1 MRRKRILQFVFIF
14 LVPLVLVF
22 SQCLNSK
29 KPATDPRGEQY
40 AGSAACMKCHSNIAH
55 SFLHTA
61 HYFSTRT
68 ASATSIGGSLNSGSN
83 AFIFNDS
90 TKMVVEK
97 KPLGIYQTA
106 YLKGKKVASERIDIV
121 FGGAKA
127 ETYLYWKGNKTY
139 QLPLSYFN
147 ALHSWTNSPGYTD
160 NQVDYGRLIG
170 MRCFECHSSYIKQLP
185 FTTQSL
191 HQEAAFDKSSLIMGI
206 DCERCHG
213 PGANHVNFHTQFP
226 EQKKARYM
234 VSYQSLSR
242 SQRVDMCAVCH
253 SGNKSKMLQ
262 STFDFV
268 PGDTLDKFKE
278 PDFLHSFVDSAKL
291 DVHGNQTQMLEA
303 SKCFIKSKMD
313 CATCH
318 NVHVAQRGNMVMYTQ
333 RCLSCHNQANH
344 NFCKMAPVL
353 GEAIKTKCIDCH
365 MPAKP
370 SNVIVVQTA
379 GKGDANPYM
388 VRSHHIAIY
397 PEESRRIMAYL
408 KTQKT
413 TPLNVVGK

>member
-1 MRRKRILQFVFIF
+1 MQFVFIF

-22 SQCLNSK
+22 SQCLNGE
-29 KPATDPRGEQY
+29 KPVADPWGEQY

-68 ASATSIGGSLNSGSN
+68 ASAASIGGNLSSGSN
-83 AFIFNDS
+83 TFVFNDS
-90 TKMVVEK
+90 TKIVVEK
-97 KPLGIYQTA
+97 KRSGIYQTA

-127 ETYLYWKGNKTY
+127 ETYLSWKGDKTY

-147 ALHSWTNSPGYTD
+147 ALHSWTNSPGYAD
-160 NQVDYGRLIG
+160 NRVDYGRLIG

-191 HQEAAFDKSSLIMGI
+191 HQEVAFDKSSLVMGI

-213 PGANHVNFHTQFP
+213 PGANHVNFHTDYP

-234 VSYQSLSR
+234 VTYQSLSR
-242 SQRVDMCAVCH
+242 AQRVDMCALCH
-253 SGNKSKMLQ
+253 SGNKNAMLR
-262 STFDFV
+262 SMFDFT
-268 PGDTLDKFKE
+268 PGDTLAKFRE
-278 PDFLHSFVDSAKL
+278 PDVLGTIVDSAKL
-291 DVHGNQTQMLEA
+291 DVHGNQAQMLEA
-303 SKCFIKSKMD
+303 SRCFIKSKMD

-318 NVHVAQRGNMVMYTQ
+318 NVHVAQRDNLAMYTQ
-333 RCLSCHNQANH
+333 RCLRCHNQAGH

-397 PEESRRIMAYL
+397 AEESQRIVAYL
-408 KTQKT
+408 KSRKT
-413 TPLNVVGK
+413 TRLNAGAK